1 MHLVSLIVGNGFDL
15 NLGLRTSYTDFL
27 RSSFFPHDDDPSS
40 LTAHLRSRHEID
52 GWVDVEAEIAR
63 FSASQ
68 PGRSTLKSE
77 FKLLRDALTSYIHSI
92 DTTATRS
99 DSKAFQFLKDLAS
112 TTQFNVISFNYTNTI
127 KTIIELLRSQGVN
140 VVAEIVNLH
149 GTAELRDI
157 IFGVDDHAG
166 ISERHSFL
174 FKTTAGNFAGHGI
187 LQMLLQSQE
196 THWFGHSLGSPDHMY
211 FRDYF
216 SMVVD
221 QQTNKKFTF
230 YHFGD
235 DGKDTLH
242 AQLQTLT
249 QRRVAKFKSNH
260 IVKLVDVS

>member
-15 NLGLRTSYTDFL
+15 NLGLQTSYSSFL
-27 RSSFFPHDDDPSS
+27 RSSFFPHGDDPSS
-40 LTAHLRSRHEID
+40 LAAFLRNKHEID

-68 PGRSTLKSE
+68 PARSTLKSE
-77 FKLLRDALTSYIHSI
+77 FKLLREALSDYIQSI
-92 DTTATRS
+92 DTKAALS
-99 DSKAFQFLKDLAS
+99 DSKAFQFFKDLAS
-112 TTQFNVISFNYTNTI
+112 TTQLNVISFNYT
-127 KTIIELLRSQGVN
+127 KTIETIIDSLRSQGIN
-140 VVAEIVNLH
+140 VVAHIINLH
-149 GTAELRDI
+149 GTAESRDI
-157 IFGVDDHAG
+157 IFGVDDQAG

-174 FKTTAGNFAGHGI
+174 FKTTAGNFAGKGI

-216 SMVVD
+216 SVVVD
-221 QQTNKKFTF
+221 QQVNKTFTF

-235 DGKDTLH
+235 DGKDALH

-249 QRRVAKFKSNH
+249 HRRVAKFKSNH